1 MSDPPLHIHYP
12 GDAGPIVSSARQP
25 SSTKRNVNTYY
36 YVAESVFRGCRSKIR
51 LNQPAQHQ
59 NWGPETGFRP
69 IFLQF
74 PPGLRIDSTMGGFRN
89 LISLTYAQKLSLV
102 AAIPLLAAVTAIA
115 LVVAYQSRATAER
128 EIQALEQ
135 RLIEAKKEEL
145 RNYVTQARNGF
156 AYIYG
161 RASPD
166 DQVAKTLVTQ
176 ILSAMIY
183 GKDGFFFVYD
193 YDGNNLVSP
202 RQTEFINR
210 NWADLTDSDGTPI
223 VDEFITLARQGAGW
237 HSFMW
242 QKPST
247 GEEAQMIAY
256 VVGLQDWRWV
266 VGTGVFIDDIV
277 ATVAN
282 ARAEVE
288 ARVQRTFLYIGGIV
302 LAAMLVVFASGMLL
316 NFRERRLADAK
327 LKELTQR
334 VLDTQEE
341 ERGRVAR
348 ELHDGISQILVGVR
362 YALDNARRRLGRGE
376 NAAAQEPLQKGID
389 NLGTAITEVR
399 RISRDLRPGVLDDL
413 GLGPALKALTDDFR
427 ERTGIETEFSTVVF
441 RNRLDQDSK
450 IALYRIAQEALTN
463 IERHSGA
470 TRVTID
476 LRGHKKGATM
486 RVTDNGHGLRSEPG
500 HVSAGIGL
508 RNMQERI
515 EQLDG
520 TLRILS
526 SRGGTAIEVS
536 LPLSHM
542 LPPQEDPTP
551 KRKAGF

>member
-1 MSDPPLHIHYP
+1 M
-12 GDAGPIVSSARQP
+12 R
-25 SSTKRNVNTYY
+25 
-36 YVAESVFRGCRSKIR
+36 
-51 LNQPAQHQ
+51 
-59 NWGPETGFRP
+59 
-69 IFLQF
+69 
-74 PPGLRIDSTMGGFRN
+74 GFRN
-89 LISLTYAQKLSLV
+89 LISLTYGQKLSLV
-102 AAIPLLAAVTAIA
+102 AAIPLVVAVAAIA
-115 LVVAYQSRATAER
+115 LLVAYESRATAQR
-128 EIQALEQ
+128 EIQALEH

-166 DQVAKTLVTQ
+166 DRDAKNLVTQ

-193 YDGNNLVSP
+193 YDGTNLVSP

-210 NWADLTDSDGTPI
+210 NWEGLSDSDGTPI
-223 VDEFITLARQGAGW
+223 VEEFIRLARQGSGW
-237 HSFMW
+237 HNFMW

-288 ARVQRTFLYIGGIV
+288 ARVQRTFMYIGGIV
-302 LAAMLVVFASGMLL
+302 LAAVLVVFASGMFL

-327 LKELTQR
+327 LKDLTQR
-334 VLDTQEE
+334 VLDAQEE

-362 YALDNARRRLGRGE
+362 YALDNARRRLARGDDDG
-376 NAAAQEPLQKGID
+376 AHAPLDKGIEH
-389 NLGTAITEVR
+389 LGTAITEVR

-413 GLGPALKALTDDFR
+413 GLGPAVKALTDDFR

-441 RNRLDQDSK
+441 RNRLDQDAK

-463 IERHSGA
+463 IERHADA
-470 TRVTID
+470 THVTID

-486 RVTDNGHGLRSEPG
+486 RITDNGRGLPREAEG
-500 HVSAGIGL
+500 VSTGIGL

-520 TLRILS
+520 SLRILS
-526 SRGGTAIEVS
+526 SRSPHGGTVIEVT
-536 LPLSHM
+536 LPLSHL
-542 LPPQEDPTP
+542 LPPQEDATP
-551 KRKAGF
+551 NRKAGT